1 MSEDEIDG
9 TEYADLLGLVVH
21 DLRNPV
27 ATISA
32 NLSFVRD
39 VMVFDDPDVVEA
51 LDDVEIALS
60 DLTRGLEQL
69 GWVGRWMRGQAAL
82 EPCPGDARAAVDAA
96 LHRVGKT
103 PPVDAPAGSLVVA
116 DGGTPLVRLIE
127 ILVRNAI
134 GNAPSDTIR
143 IVLIDGGH
151 EVVLEIRD
159 GGRAIADSLRSQA
172 FTMAGQQSIKARAD
186 GRYSRVV
193 GLLAARALAEGIGAD
208 LEANG
213 EDGAAVFRLGLKKA

>member
-1 MSEDEIDG
+1 MSDDEIEG
-9 TEYADLLGLVVH
+9 AEYGDLLGLVVH

-39 VMVFDDPDVVEA
+39 VMSFDDPDVVEA

-69 GWVGRWMRGQAAL
+69 GWVGRWMRGKAAL
-82 EPCPGDARAAVDAA
+82 EPSPGDARSAVSAA
-96 LHRVGKT
+96 LHRVGNA
-103 PPVDAPAGSLVVA
+103 PPVDAPPGPLVVA
-116 DGGTPLVRLIE
+116 EGGTPLVRLIE

-134 GNAPSDTIR
+134 GNAPEDSIQ
-143 IVLIDGGH
+143 IALIDGAD
-151 EVVLEIRD
+151 EVILEIRD
-159 GGRAIADSLRSQA
+159 GGRAIGAQLRSEA
-172 FTMAGQQSIKARAD
+172 FTIAGQQSIKARAD

-193 GLLAARALAEGIGAD
+193 GLLAARTLAEAIGAD
-208 LEANG
+208 LAASG
-213 EDGAAVFRLGLKKA
+213 EDGAAAFRLRMKKA